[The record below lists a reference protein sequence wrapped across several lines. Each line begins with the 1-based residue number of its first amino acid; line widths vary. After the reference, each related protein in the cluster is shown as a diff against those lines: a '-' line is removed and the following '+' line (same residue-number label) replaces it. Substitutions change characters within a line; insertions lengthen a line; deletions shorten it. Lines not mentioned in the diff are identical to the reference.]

1 MRADELRQ
9 ILVLANEFKEGDLLV
24 GGTREDARR
33 SLLSTRLGEIFQTP
47 IVEDGLT
54 EALARSANHDLRAQL
69 ANFTVADLKRFLLG
83 SDSLGYRDG
92 LSSEVIAAVVK
103 VMTNDELS
111 NVSRRLFNPLP
122 GVGITIGSSG
132 HFGSRIQP
140 NSPGDDEEEILF
152 SILEG
157 LAYGC
162 GDVILGL
169 NRASDDVNTIIRLED
184 LLRRVI
190 ERLNL

>member
-24 GGTREDARR
+24 GGTRDDSIREDARR

-103 VMTNDELS
+103 V
-111 NVSRRLFNPLP
+111 
-122 GVGITIGSSG
+122 
-132 HFGSRIQP
+132 
-140 NSPGDDEEEILF
+140 
-152 SILEG
+152 
-157 LAYGC
+157 
-162 GDVILGL
+162 
-169 NRASDDVNTIIRLED
+169 
-184 LLRRVI
+184 
-190 ERLNL
+190 